1 MAGDIAELWAPDAER
16 AGLEAQVA
24 DACRAMAQDPDRRQ
38 VALRAL
44 ARVAPDLDAVAG
56 LQEEAGKD
64 IDLQWR
70 VLVRKAELGGETD
83 GESEVLLERDPDP
96 EAWVRALGV
105 TAARP
110 DADAKAEVWR
120 QLAVDRT
127 VPVGS
132 SHVVGIPF
140 WRPGQDELLAPYAE
154 RYLELLPGLH
164 RGGMIHGMA
173 FTHRLFPLF
182 GIDESFFARAD
193 AAAEAAAPVVRKT
206 LAERSDEVRRM
217 LRSRG

>member
-1 MAGDIAELWAPDAER
+1 M
-16 AGLEAQVA
+16 
-24 DACRAMAQDPDRRQ
+24 
-38 VALRAL
+38 ALRAL

-64 IDLQWR
+64 VDLQWR
-70 VLVRKAELGGETD
+70 ILVRKAELGGETD

-96 EAWVRALGV
+96 EAWIRALGV

-110 DADAKAEVWR
+110 DADAKAEAWR

-140 WRPGQDELLAPYAE
+140 WRPGQDELLAPYAD

-217 LRSRG
+217 LRSRAGSGPGVIRSE